1 MTVHGI
7 ERSESLSSQ
16 ANTSRIHD
24 TESKGIENQITSA
37 RQQLQKLSSD
47 QEMTVEEKKQKRQEV
62 QKQIAD
68 LNRELRQHQM
78 ELRKEQ
84 LEEQQD
90 RKADAKEANNE
101 NRADKAGTPES
112 EKEKREDNK
121 EDQEQQ
127 VSFPKGSMTAIVS
140 AETSK
145 GQADTQRSV
154 VLSLEGTARIM
165 QSEIDLDAGR
175 GQNTERKRAALESI
189 QQRAS
194 RASQA
199 QFGLLSN
206 ATRNIQKIGP
216 QDRQVFHK
224 QQESQ
229 NDARIAAMVGA
240 PQKESAQHALQ
251 SYYAGKR
258 YSTVTF
264 HV

>member
-16 ANTSRIHD
+16 SNTSRIHD

-68 LNRELRQHQM
+68 LNRELRQRQM

-90 RKADAKEANNE
+90 RKADAKETNKDNKTGMSTA
-101 NRADKAGTPES
+101 ES
-112 EKEKREDNK
+112 EKEEDSK
-121 EDQEQQ
+121 EKEEQQ
-127 VSFPKGSMTAIVS
+127 ITFPKGSMAAIVS
-140 AETSK
+140 ADTSK
-145 GQADTQRSV
+145 EQADTQRSV

-175 GQNTERKRAALESI
+175 GQNTERKKAALESI

-194 RASQA
+194 QASQA

-206 ATRNIQKIGP
+206 AARNIRKIEP
-216 QDRQVFHK
+216 QDRQVFHR
-224 QQESQ
+224 QESQ
-229 NDARIAAMVGA
+229 DDVRVAAMVGA

-251 SYYAGKR
+251 SYHAGKR
-258 YSTVTF
+258 YSSVTF